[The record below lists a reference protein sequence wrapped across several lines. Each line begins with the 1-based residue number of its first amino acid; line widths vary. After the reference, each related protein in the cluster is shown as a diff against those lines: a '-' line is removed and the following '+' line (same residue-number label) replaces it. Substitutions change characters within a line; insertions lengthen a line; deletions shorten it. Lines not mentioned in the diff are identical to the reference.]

1 MRGLRSC
8 CDSNKTRSLKL
19 FLASVIRSTGIHQ
32 KSGFFLFLV
41 LLFKLFCGGEF
52 LCISVNLGEYL
63 VMVCGRMEVVGVSAG
78 LGISSSS
85 CSPCRDSST
94 LSFKVRR
101 NLGAQAPRESSPQ
114 ARTSNLSLKQN
125 RQAFIK
131 HNCFLVHSTTR
142 RSSFITSAAADS
154 TSQVKKKNS
163 GTETDDKE
171 NDKEDSILQ
180 NILPSSLN
188 PLDSSDE
195 ESKNPVTESP
205 DFKGHSPPKPRTV
218 PYIPAD
224 SSGTL
229 VSEVILDGDDLTF
242 HELPQP
248 STEQQEV
255 SRDPNPVMRF
265 LNPNGRE
272 FSLAEVG
279 GFWKTGKEAGE
290 AQVPDLA
297 VSSYDVKDGD
307 VSPVA
312 QWTSTELTMQHSQLA
327 RIATDLVYLQ
337 NAFAFF
343 GGVRVVEALLSVYS
357 TSPPD
362 FGKLKELLN
371 ALDPVTIAW
380 LAHNLRQPVEGILDV
395 DPVDL
400 DRVINLKANLWE
412 ELHKFYERQWKVVS

>member
-1 MRGLRSC
+1 M
-8 CDSNKTRSLKL
+8 
-19 FLASVIRSTGIHQ
+19 
-32 KSGFFLFLV
+32 
-41 LLFKLFCGGEF
+41 
-52 LCISVNLGEYL
+52 
-63 VMVCGRMEVVGVSAG
+63 
-78 LGISSSS
+78 
-85 CSPCRDSST
+85 
-94 LSFKVRR
+94 
-101 NLGAQAPRESSPQ
+101 
-114 ARTSNLSLKQN
+114 KQN
-125 RQAFIK
+125 RHEFIK
-131 HNCFLVHSTTR
+131 HDRFLVHSRTR
-142 RSSFITSAAADS
+142 KSSFITSVAADS
-154 TSQVKKKNS
+154 TPQVKNKDS
-163 GTETDDKE
+163 DTETETETEATANNGEK
-171 NDKEDSILQ
+171 DSILQ

-195 ESKNPVTESP
+195 ESEKNPVTESP

-218 PYIPAD
+218 PYIPAE

-229 VSEVILDGDDLTF
+229 VSEVTLDGDDLTF
-242 HELPQP
+242 HELPEP
-248 STEQQEV
+248 STEQEEG
-255 SRDPNPVMRF
+255 SRNPNPVMRF

-279 GFWKTGKEAGE
+279 GIWKTGKEAGE
-290 AQVPDLA
+290 AQVPDLT
-297 VSSYDVKDGD
+297 VSSYDVKEGD
-307 VSPVA
+307 VSPLA

-362 FGKLKELLN
+362 AGKLKELLN

-380 LAHNLRQPVEGILDV
+380 LAHNLRQPVEGILNV

-412 ELHKFYERQWKVVS
+412 ELHKFYERQWKVVSWSENLGTSLPKFLSEGYV

>member
-1 MRGLRSC
+1 M
-8 CDSNKTRSLKL
+8 
-19 FLASVIRSTGIHQ
+19 
-32 KSGFFLFLV
+32 
-41 LLFKLFCGGEF
+41 
-52 LCISVNLGEYL
+52 CISVNLGEYW
-63 VMVCGRMEVVGVSAG
+63 VMVCGRMEVVGVGVG
-78 LGISSSS
+78 LGLSSSS

-101 NLGAQAPRESSPQ
+101 NLGPQAPRESSPQ
-114 ARTSNLSLKQN
+114 ARTSNLSMKQN
-125 RQAFIK
+125 RQEFIK
-131 HNCFLVHSTTR
+131 HDCFLVHSRTR
-142 RSSFITSAAADS
+142 RSSFITSVAADS
-154 TSQVKKKNS
+154 TPQVKNKDS
-163 GTETDDKE
+163 ETETETEE
-171 NDKEDSILQ
+171 NNKEDSILQ

-195 ESKNPVTESP
+195 ESKKNPVTESP

-229 VSEVILDGDDLTF
+229 VSEVTLDGDDLTF
-242 HELPQP
+242 HELPEP
-248 STEQQEV
+248 FTEQQQEG
-255 SRDPNPVMRF
+255 SRDPNPVMSF

-279 GFWKTGKEAGE
+279 GIWKTGKEAGE
-290 AQVPDLA
+290 AQVPDLT

-307 VSPVA
+307 VSPLA

-362 FGKLKELLN
+362 VGKLKELLN

-380 LAHNLRQPVEGILDV
+380 LAHNLRQPVEGILNV